1 MLSLPLDWFILL
13 FHDCFVKV
21 VDLRERVDDGDGCG
35 VARCLLQLPLA
46 GAGEGQ
52 GRETD
57 TDAAMMTGL
66 TDELW
71 DLMWTYGEVI
81 EQGGQDELGWKMDRL
96 LAAMKART

>member
-1 MLSLPLDWFILL
+1 MLSLPLDCFILL

-21 VDLRERVDDGDGCG
+21 VDLPECVDDGDGCC
-35 VARCLLQLPLA
+35 ALHRLSQLPLA
-46 GAGEGQ
+46 GTGEGQ
-52 GRETD
+52 RRETD

-71 DLMWTYGEVI
+71 DLMWTYAEVI